1 MPEPIAADD
10 YISPAD
16 AARLLRVT
24 PQAVRDQ
31 ARRGQLPCVIRRVG
45 TTRHRYLFPRAAIE
59 ALVPTAT
66 AAAPPPSHGDDLST
80 ADVQLAMAQRE
91 IAELDKQVALL
102 RAENAE
108 LRRTLERANRAIYQL
123 TDLSFDAGEH

>member
-1 MPEPIAADD
+1 VTDPPATDD
-10 YISPAD
+10 YIPPAV

-24 PQAVRDQ
+24 PQAVRDR

-45 TTRHRYLFPRAAIE
+45 PTRHQYLFPRTAIE
-59 ALVPTAT
+59 ALVPASPTQ
-66 AAAPPPSHGDDLST
+66 APPPPRGDDLST

-91 IAELDKQVALL
+91 IADLDKQVALL

-108 LRRTLERANRAIYQL
+108 LLRKLERANRAIYQL
-123 TDLSFDAGEH
+123 TDLSFDAGDH

>member
-1 MPEPIAADD
+1 MTDRPATDD
-10 YISPAD
+10 YIPPAV

-45 TTRHRYLFPRAAIE
+45 PTRHQYLFPRTAIE
-59 ALVPTAT
+59 ALVPASPTQMK
-66 AAAPPPSHGDDLST
+66 PPPRGDDLST

-91 IAELDKQVALL
+91 IADLDKQVALL
-102 RAENAE
+102 RAENSE
-108 LRRTLERANRAIYQL
+108 LVRKLERANRAIYQL
-123 TDLSFDAGEH
+123 TDLSFDAGDH

>member
-1 MPEPIAADD
+1 MPEPTEPDD
-10 YISPAD
+10 YIPPAV

-45 TTRHRYLFPRAAIE
+45 TTRHQYLFPRGAIE
-59 ALVPTAT
+59 ALVPAAT
-66 AAAPPPSHGDDLST
+66 RSAQPPSRDDDLST

-91 IAELDKQVALL
+91 VAELDKQVALL

-123 TDLSFDAGEH
+123 TDLSFDAGEQ